1 MPDEIGGVCYISV
14 ENPGQSPR
22 IPVYCGS
29 TEMPK
34 VFSHCGHHGYNENTA
49 LWRYRKA
56 NKLAQVM
63 WGNTKDML
71 INNVLRYEQKAR
83 EEQPEL
89 EKRVKALLDDGK
101 KEEAQKMLNRYT
113 ADFEAAT
120 AQTWKEM
127 EQRLWEFFWIGF

>member
-89 EKRVKALLDDGK
+89 EKESRHYSMTAK
-101 KEEAQKMLNRYT
+101 KKKHKRC
-113 ADFEAAT
+113 
-120 AQTWKEM
+120 
-127 EQRLWEFFWIGF
+127 